1 MLKRKQWQH
10 YRELLRKGDKMTRQE
25 IVTILTLLAGNYESF
40 SKRTETDEQVKVML
54 DTWQECLGDLD
65 YKLVLQA
72 VKKTMIES
80 PYPPTIH
87 DIRKNAIEM
96 INPSNQNSAI
106 EAWNEAYSMICS
118 GGYMTEEEFNK
129 ASPEVKK
136 FFGNVRQVKEL
147 ARTDIAT
154 VNTVTKGQFLKQ
166 YEIITERQKEQRLLP
181 ENMKEQLL
189 KLQSNFIKQIG
200 D

>member
-1 MLKRKQWQH
+1 MKKSEMIQ
-10 YRELLRKGDKMTRQE
+10 
-25 IVTILTLLAGNYESF
+25 IITLLAGNYKDISN
-40 SKRTETDEQVKVML
+40 KNDKETTMML
-54 DTWQECLGDLD
+54 NTWYECLGDLD
-65 YKLVLQA
+65 YNIVLQS

-106 EAWNEAYSMICS
+106 EAWNEAYSMICR
-118 GGYMTEEEFNK
+118 GGYMTEEEFDR

-166 YEIITERQKEQRLLP
+166 YEIITERQKEQRLFP